1 MRKQRPHK
9 KSSLESKKLKDIY
22 GNVDNSTNKKLDDV
36 LKELHELKKRG

>member
-1 MRKQRPHK
+1 MRKQRPHR

-22 GNVDNSTNKKLDDV
+22 GNKIASTDKRLNDV